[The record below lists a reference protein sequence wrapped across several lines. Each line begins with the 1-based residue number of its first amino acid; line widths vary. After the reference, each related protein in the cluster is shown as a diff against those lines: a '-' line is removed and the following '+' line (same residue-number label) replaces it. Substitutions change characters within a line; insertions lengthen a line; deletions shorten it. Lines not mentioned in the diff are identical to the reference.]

1 MGGYGRELG
10 ESGDRVVAEWIWQQA
25 QNAWIQG

>member
-1 MGGYGRELG
+1 MGGYGDVLG
-10 ESGDRVVAEWIWQQA
+10 EDGDRVVATWVLDQA